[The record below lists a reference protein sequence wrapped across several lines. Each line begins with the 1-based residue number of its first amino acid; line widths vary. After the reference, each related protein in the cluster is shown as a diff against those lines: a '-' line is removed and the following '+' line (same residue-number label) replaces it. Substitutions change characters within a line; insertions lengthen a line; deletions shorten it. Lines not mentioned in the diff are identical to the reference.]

1 MRHLRVLA
9 SAATVGLAALLV
21 APVPASATGIPARG
35 GVVQGPWTGTSTNV
49 AGDFSYGQ
57 VSFTVARGV
66 VKDFI
71 IEGVTVSGCG
81 GYKSIVVPRLTIKG
95 SSISGSYDPVPGV
108 QDTITVKARFAAGVI
123 RGTFTEGPTCVGA
136 GRFVARPGG

>member
-1 MRHLRVLA
+1 MRSARALA
-9 SAATVGLAALLV
+9 SALVLGAAALLAA
-21 APVPASATGIPARG
+21 APVGASPAMPERG
-35 GVVQGPWTGTSTNV
+35 GVPQGKWTGTSTNM
-49 AGDFSYGQ
+49 AGDFSYGK

-66 VKDFI
+66 VRDFV

-95 SSISGSYDPVPGV
+95 TSISGSYDPVPGV
-108 QDTITVKARFAAGVI
+108 QDTITVKARFAGGAI

-136 GRFVARPGG
+136 GRFVARPGS